1 MGKQKKLKLLSLF
14 VCTFVLICCA
24 FLCSFSNAEKKTEE
38 NPSIQVNS
46 SILAPENT
54 GKKIASNALDSDLY
68 ASLLEIYK
76 TFSGVSSAEDSI
88 YENSFSDLTEI
99 DLSNQRI
106 ESLDNLNYLNFA
118 NLETLH
124 LNGNSIKTV
133 NSSQFSTM
141 PKLQTLYLNDQKEDI
156 LTDVDLNISPKN
168 SKETYDL
175 SSIKHLNV
183 AGNMVETIKLSA
195 LSKTLD
201 DVYYGLT
208 ELIANDNNITEI
220 DLSKLSPVSST
231 NTIYINLA
239 SNKFSNLSQIK
250 LPSDSK
256 INGVLNLILM
266 NNDIKN
272 ISNLS
277 TKINYKLGIQG
288 ISKSAFVSTDTNNQK
303 TIATDYD
310 LTYHKLNIENAC
322 LKIVQYKSNNNEK
335 QVVRTFYIKEA
346 DYENSLI
353 NLMSILGIGE
363 FEISQG
369 VLIDEIFT
377 SHSYIINSDLK
388 YNENEFIKTYNISII
403 PAKPTFI
410 ITYKGKQYTPSTCP
424 KLTSPASVKL
434 TTDIENAKIY
444 YTSDK
449 MSDWVEASE
458 FKITKGGSTNYYTK
472 VAVDGVES
480 EIQITFIKAS
490 TNLYL
495 PDIVIILIILAIG
508 CLLFLVAFPLIMK
521 WSKKR

>member
-1 MGKQKKLKLLSLF
+1 MGKQKKLKILSLF
-14 VCTFVLICCA
+14 VCTVVLICCA
-24 FLCSFSNAEKKTEE
+24 LLCSFSNTEIKTKE
-38 NPSIQVNS
+38 NLSIQVNS
-46 SILAPENT
+46 SVLVPENT

-76 TFSGVSSAEDSI
+76 SLEGVSSAEDSI

-118 NLETLH
+118 NLEVLR
-124 LNGNSIKTV
+124 LNGNSIKST
-133 NSSQFSTM
+133 NSSHFSTM
-141 PKLQTLYLNDQKEDI
+141 PKLQKLYLNDQKEDI
-156 LTDVDLNISPKN
+156 LTSVDFSISPEN
-168 SKETYDL
+168 SKESYDL
-175 SSIKHLNV
+175 SSIQYLNI
-183 AGNMVETIKLSA
+183 AGNTIETIKLSA

-220 DLSKLSPVSST
+220 DLSKLTPLS
-231 NTIYINLA
+231 NTDTVYVNLA
-239 SNKFSNLSQIK
+239 SNSFLSLNQIRI
-250 LPSDSK
+250 PNDSK
-256 INGVLNLILM
+256 INGTFNLILM
-266 NNDIKN
+266 NNNLKN
-272 ISNLS
+272 ISDLS
-277 TKINYKLGIQG
+277 TRINYKLGIQG
-288 ISKSAFVSTDTNNQK
+288 ISESAFVSTDTNNQK

-310 LTYHKLNIENAC
+310 LTYYKLNIENAC

-335 QVVRTFYIKEA
+335 QVIKTFYIKES
-346 DYENSLI
+346 DFENSLI
-353 NLMSILGIGE
+353 DLTSILGIGE

-377 SHSYIINSDLK
+377 FHSYIINSDLK

-434 TTDIENAKIY
+434 TTNIENAKIY

-472 VAVDGVES
+472 VVVGDVES